1 MGMFIPEDKFYDKTK
16 RQTGFNR
23 YKQLLGRHFGDWF
36 KLNALTILGLLP
48 LAAGIG
54 LAIASSSI
62 LVLIP
67 CSLLGGMIFGPFLSG
82 MYDSLFRAMRDD
94 PMPMWQNYQKSWK
107 QNFLGSL
114 VPGALLGLMVGFF
127 CFMGMMLWWARTA
140 PSTGTILL
148 LLFSALLTMVIS
160 QLYWSQ
166 LVLFQQ
172 SPVIRLR
179 NILLFCIQNF
189 GRVMGVGLLQLA
201 YWGIYILF
209 APWTLLILPIVGIWY
224 ILFLSQFL
232 LYDRL
237 NNAFGIEEQF
247 RQAEKS

>member
-1 MGMFIPEDKFYDKTK
+1 MGMFVPEDKFYDETR

-48 LAAGIG
+48 LAAGI
-54 LAIASSSI
+54 LIAMESSSI

-67 CSLLGGMIFGPFLSG
+67 SAIVGGIIFGPFLSG
-82 MYDSLFRAMRDD
+82 MYDSLLRAMRDD
-94 PMPMWQNYQKSWK
+94 PMPWHLSYRKSWK
-107 QNFLGSL
+107 QNFRGSL
-114 VPGALLGLMVGFF
+114 IPGALLGLMIGFL
-127 CFMGMMLWWARTA
+127 CFMGMMLWWAQAA
-140 PSTGTILL
+140 PSAGTILL
-148 LLFSALLTMVIS
+148 LLFSAMLTMVIT

-172 SPVIRLR
+172 SPVIRLK

-189 GRVMGVGLLQLA
+189 WRVMGVGLLQVL
-201 YWGIYILF
+201 YWGVYILF
-209 APWTLLILPIVGIWY
+209 APWTLLIVPIVGIWY

-237 NNAFGIEEQF
+237 NNAFQIEEQF
-247 RQAEKS
+247 RQAEKQ

>member
-1 MGMFIPEDKFYDKTK
+1 MGMFIPEDKFYDETK

-140 PSTGTILL
+140 PSLGTILL

>member
-1 MGMFIPEDKFYDKTK
+1 MGMFSPEEKFYDETQ

-23 YKQLLGRHFGDWF
+23 YKQLMNRHFGDWF

-48 LAAGIG
+48 MGLGIG
-54 LAIASSSI
+54 LAIGTSSI
-62 LVLIP
+62 LVLVP
-67 CSLLGGMIFGPFLSG
+67 CAAVGGMIFGPFLSG
-82 MYDSLFRAMRDD
+82 MQNSLLRAMRDD
-94 PMPMWQNYQKSWK
+94 PMPWWMSYKKSWK
-107 QNFLGSL
+107 QNFFGSL
-114 VPGALLGLMVGFF
+114 IPGALLGLMVGFF
-127 CFMGMMLWWARTA
+127 CFMGMMLWWAQTA
-140 PSTGTILL
+140 PSLGTVLL
-148 LLFSALLTMVIS
+148 FLFSALLTMVIA

-172 SPVIRLR
+172 SPAIRLR
-179 NILLFCIQNF
+179 NALLFTIQNF
-189 GRVMGVGLLQLA
+189 WRVMGVGLLQLV

-237 NNAFGIEEQF
+237 NNAFEIEEQF
-247 RQAEKS
+247 RQAET

>member
-1 MGMFIPEDKFYDKTK
+1 MGMFIPEDKFYDETK

-54 LAIASSSI
+54 LAIAASSI

-67 CSLLGGMIFGPFLSG
+67 CAVVGGMIFGPFLSG

-94 PMPMWQNYQKSWK
+94 PMPWHLSYRKSWK
-107 QNFLGSL
+107 QNFRGSL
-114 VPGALLGLMVGFF
+114 IPGALLGLMAGFF

-140 PSTGTILL
+140 PSLGTVLL
-148 LLFSALLTMVIS
+148 FLFSALLTMVIS

-172 SPVIRLR
+172 SPGIRLR
-179 NILLFCIQNF
+179 NALLFTVQNF
-189 GRVMGVGLLQLA
+189 WRVMGVGLLQVV

-209 APWTLLILPIVGIWY
+209 APWTLLILPITGIWY

-232 LYDRL
+232 LYDQL
-237 NNAFGIEEQF
+237 NQAFQIERQF
-247 RQAEKS
+247 QRAGV

>member
-1 MGMFIPEDKFYDKTK
+1 MGMFIPEDKFYDETK

-209 APWTLLILPIVGIWY
+209 APWTLLTLPIVGIWY

>member
-1 MGMFIPEDKFYDKTK
+1 MGMFIPEDKFYDETK

-54 LAIASSSI
+54 LAIATSSI

-67 CSLLGGMIFGPFLSG
+67 CSVIGGMIFGPFLSG

-94 PMPMWQNYQKSWK
+94 SMPWRLNYRKSWK
-107 QNFLGSL
+107 QNFRGSL
-114 VPGALLGLMVGFF
+114 IPGALLGLMVGFF
-127 CFMGMMLWWARTA
+127 CFMGMMLWWAQTA
-140 PSTGTILL
+140 PSLGTILL
-148 LLFSALLTMVIS
+148 MLFSALLTMVIS

-172 SPVIRLR
+172 SPGIRLR
-179 NILLFCIQNF
+179 NTLLFTVQNF
-189 GRVMGVGLLQLA
+189 WRVMGVGLLQLA

-224 ILFLSQFL
+224 ILFLSQFM

-237 NNAFGIEEQF
+237 NQAFQIERQF
-247 RQAEKS
+247 QRAGV

>member
-1 MGMFIPEDKFYDKTK
+1 MP
-16 RQTGFNR
+16 
-23 YKQLLGRHFGDWF
+23 
-36 KLNALTILGLLP
+36 LGL
-48 LAAGIG
+48 GIG
-54 LAIASSSI
+54 LAIATSSI

-67 CSLLGGMIFGPFLSG
+67 CAVVGGMIFGPFLSG
-82 MYDSLFRAMRDD
+82 MQDSLLRAMRDD
-94 PMPMWQNYQKSWK
+94 PMPWWQNYKKSWK

-127 CFMGMMLWWARTA
+127 CFMGMMLWWAQTA
-140 PSTGTILL
+140 PSLGTILL
-148 LLFSALLTMVIS
+148 FLFSALLTMVIA

-172 SPVIRLR
+172 SPAIRLR
-179 NILLFCIQNF
+179 NALLFTIQNF
-189 GRVMGVGLLQLA
+189 WRVMGVGLLQVF

-237 NNAFGIEEQF
+237 NNAFEIEKQF
-247 RQAEKS
+247 RQAGM

>member
-1 MGMFIPEDKFYDKTK
+1 MGMFIPEDKFYDETK

-127 CFMGMMLWWARTA
+127 CFMGMMLFWARTA
-140 PSTGTILL
+140 PSTGTIL

-189 GRVMGVGLLQLA
+189 GRVMGVELLQLA

>member
-1 MGMFIPEDKFYDKTK
+1 MGMFMPEDKFYDETR

-54 LAIASSSI
+54 LAIATSSI
-62 LVLIP
+62 LMLIP
-67 CSLLGGMIFGPFLSG
+67 CAVVGGMIFGPFLSG
-82 MYDSLFRAMRDD
+82 MYDSLLRAMRDD
-94 PMPMWQNYQKSWK
+94 PMPWWQNYQKSWK
-107 QNFLGSL
+107 QNFRESL
-114 VPGALLGLMVGFF
+114 VPGALLGLMIGFF
-127 CFMGMMLWWARTA
+127 SFMGMMLWWAQVS
-140 PSTGTILL
+140 PSLGTVLL
-148 LLFSALLTMVIS
+148 FLFSALLTMVIA

-179 NILLFCIQNF
+179 NALLFCIQNF
-189 GRVMGVGLLQLA
+189 WRVMGVGLLQLA

-224 ILFLSQFL
+224 ILFLSQLL

-237 NNAFGIEEQF
+237 NNAFQIEEQF
-247 RQAEKS
+247 QQVKK

>member
-1 MGMFIPEDKFYDKTK
+1 MGMFIPEDKFYDETK

-127 CFMGMMLWWARTA
+127 CFMGMMLWWARTV

>member
-1 MGMFIPEDKFYDKTK
+1 MGLFISEDKNYDETR
-16 RQTGFNR
+16 RQVGFNR
-23 YKQLLGRHFGDWF
+23 YKQLMGRHFGDWF

-48 LAAGIG
+48 LTAGIG

-67 CSLLGGMIFGPFLSG
+67 CAAVGGMIFGPFLSG
-82 MYDSLFRAMRDD
+82 MQDSLLRALRDD
-94 PMPMWQNYQKSWK
+94 PMPWWKNYKKSWK

-127 CFMGMMLWWARTA
+127 CFMGMMLWWAQTA
-140 PSTGTILL
+140 PTLGTILL
-148 LLFSALLTMVIS
+148 FLFSALLTVVIA

-179 NILLFCIQNF
+179 NALLFTIQYF
-189 GRVMGVGLLQLA
+189 WRVMGVGLLQIA
-201 YWGIYILF
+201 YWGFFILL
-209 APWTLLILPIVGIWY
+209 APWTLLLVPILGIWY

-237 NNAFGIEEQF
+237 NKAFQIEEQF
-247 RQAEKS
+247 SQAGM

>member
-1 MGMFIPEDKFYDKTK
+1 MK
-16 RQTGFNR
+16 RAQI
-23 YKQLLGRHFGDWF
+23 LF

-48 LAAGIG
+48 LTAGI
-54 LAIASSSI
+54 LFAIGTSSI

-67 CSLLGGMIFGPFLSG
+67 CAAVGGMIFGPFLSG
-82 MYDSLFRAMRDD
+82 LQDSLLRAMRDD
-94 PMPMWQNYQKSWK
+94 PMPWWQNYKKSWK

-114 VPGALLGLMVGFF
+114 VPGVLLGLMVGFF
-127 CFMGMMLWWARTA
+127 CFMGMMLWWAQTS
-140 PSTGTILL
+140 PSLGTILL
-148 LLFSALLTMVIS
+148 FLFSALQTMVIS

-172 SPVIRLR
+172 SPAIRLR
-179 NILLFCIQNF
+179 NSLLFTIQNF
-189 GRVMGVGLLQLA
+189 WRVMGVGLLQVL

-237 NNAFGIEEQF
+237 NEAFQIEEQF
-247 RQAEKS
+247 QRAEA

>member
-1 MGMFIPEDKFYDKTK
+1 MGMFIPEDKFYDETK

>member
-1 MGMFIPEDKFYDKTK
+1 MGMFIPEDKFYDETK

-189 GRVMGVGLLQLA
+189 GRVMGVELLQLA